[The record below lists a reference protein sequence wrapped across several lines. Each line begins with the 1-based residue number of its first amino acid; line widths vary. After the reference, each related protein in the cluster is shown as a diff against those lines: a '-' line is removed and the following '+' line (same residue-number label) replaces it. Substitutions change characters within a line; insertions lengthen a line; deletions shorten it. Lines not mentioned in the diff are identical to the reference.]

1 MLKHAEIDPE
11 TNTVVRVIV
20 SGSKRWC
27 ETNLGGVWIRVPKTK
42 VGKGYIY
49 YPDTGKFG
57 PPSPYPSWTLDDQYQ
72 WTPPVPHPDGEG
84 SYMWNEET
92 QSWEEMIE

>member
-72 WTPPVPHPDGEG
+72 WTPPFLAQMVKARTCGMRRLNLG
-84 SYMWNEET
+84 RK
-92 QSWEEMIE
+92 